1 MLKTANF
8 SVFGPGRCGLYHTA
22 KDLILSERAMGIDA
36 QICCVEGDKDVRQT
50 DGQITVQPWQWALD
64 ADVWVRHSALH
75 PELEGMDRPII
86 MALHGRPESSYR
98 LGINEGNLIFDCVA
112 SRVADQRYRAFIYF
126 WPEFRHHWEAIIP
139 PDKLFYVPAMIDG
152 SAYANG
158 KRLDLPGDPKI
169 LIADIWRDDLTP
181 INSIVAAA
189 AYIEQYA
196 PKGRIHI
203 VGLPV
208 KKERAVIM
216 PLLNGLVRKG
226 VIGSMAGQVGNI
238 ADYYATCDVVVTP
251 HTIATRII
259 RESMSAGLPVV
270 AGAGCQYT
278 RYHADHYD
286 TTAVAGQIDLA
297 LRDHRDRA
305 YYSNKAE
312 AFFGKKAAGEAM
324 QHAIEHCLSRPSTK
338 TKLFLDIGAHLGETI
353 HRWYRTR
360 PDAEQ
365 YKVFAFEPDGSSF
378 SQLWHRTRHMPNV
391 ACVQAGVSGHN
402 GSLTLYPGQVN
413 SGEGSTALPGKMT
426 GQVDYTKGHDVR
438 SIILAEFLKMHPA
451 DHVVVKMNIEGGEY
465 ELMDHIVKA
474 GLLDEIDELYI
485 NTHSCKFP
493 LEQRMAMDRTET
505 DFRQAAKGHRAK
517 LFIKE
522 KGEFDYA
529 QCVQHQ

>member
-1 MLKTANF
+1 MLRTAAF

-22 KDLILSERAMGIDA
+22 RDLILSERAMGIDA
-36 QICCVEGDKDVRQT
+36 QLCCVEGDKDVGQT
-50 DGQITVQPWQWALD
+50 DGPITVQPWQYGLD

-98 LGINEGNLIFDCVA
+98 LGVSDGNLIFDCVA
-112 SRVADQRYRAFIYF
+112 NRSADQRYRAFIYF

-139 PDKLFYVPAMIDG
+139 PEKLFYVPAMIDG
-152 SAYANG
+152 PAYAGG
-158 KRLDLPGDPKI
+158 KRLNLAGDPKI

-181 INSIVAAA
+181 LDSIVAAA
-189 AYIEQYA
+189 AYIEKYA
-196 PKGRIHI
+196 PNGRIHI

-259 RESMSAGLPVV
+259 RESLSAGLPVV
-270 AGAGCQYT
+270 AGAGCQFTPY
-278 RYHADHYD
+278 RADHYD
-286 TTAVAGQIDLA
+286 IDAVAAQIDLA
-297 LRDHRDRA
+297 ITERRTRP
-305 YYSNKAE
+305 YYAE
-312 AFFGKKAAGEAM
+312 QAESLFGKRAAGEAM
-324 QHAIEHCLSRPSTK
+324 QHAIEHCLSHPSTK

-353 HRWYRTR
+353 HRWYRIR

-365 YKVFAFEPDGSSF
+365 YRVYAFEPEGPSF
-378 SQLWHRTRHMPNV
+378 AQLWHRTRHLPNV
-391 ACVQAGVSGHN
+391 SCVQAAVSGHN
-402 GSLTLYPGQVN
+402 GTLTLYPGQIN
-413 SGEGSTALPGKMT
+413 SGEGSTALPGKKT
-426 GQVDYTKGHDVR
+426 GAVDYAQGQEVR
-438 SIILAEFLKMHPA
+438 SIILSEFLKAHRA
-451 DHVVVKMNIEGGEY
+451 DQVVVKMNIEGGEY

-493 LEQRMAMDRTET
+493 LDQRMEMDHKEMA
-505 DFRQAAKGHRAK
+505 FRLAAKGHRAK
-517 LFIKE
+517 VVIKE

-529 QCVQHQ
+529 KCV